1 MNEQCSDKGIKLC
14 PERSIKV
21 FKLLLGPAWLFEG
34 FMNIQSLAMIIDGS
48 SWVHDSFWAVKT
60 GWTAWRME
68 MDVMVLDEAP
78 IFQGYRPR
86 DLVEKRKGKN

>member
-1 MNEQCSDKGIKLC
+1 
-14 PERSIKV
+14 
-21 FKLLLGPAWLFEG
+21 
-34 FMNIQSLAMIIDGS
+34 MNIQSLAMIIDGN
-48 SWVHDSFWAVKT
+48 SWVHDSFWEVK
-60 GWTAWRME
+60 RME

>member
-1 MNEQCSDKGIKLC
+1 MGL
-14 PERSIKV
+14 
-21 FKLLLGPAWLFEG
+21 AWLFEG